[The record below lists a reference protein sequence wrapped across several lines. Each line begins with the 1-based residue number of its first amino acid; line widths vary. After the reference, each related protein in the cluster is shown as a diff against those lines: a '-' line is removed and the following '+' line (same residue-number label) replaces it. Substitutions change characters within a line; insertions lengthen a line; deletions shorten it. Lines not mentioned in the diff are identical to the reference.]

1 MLHYILWWILILS
14 TILIWLDIR
23 DLKIKDN
30 EKIDPINN
38 YIIKEILRNRKIFL
52 TILLIIAVV
61 YWLDLIFLR

>member
-1 MLHYILWWILILS
+1 
-14 TILIWLDIR
+14 LDIR

-61 YWLDLIFLR
+61 Y